1 MKIIRNGQGFELT
14 REECNKIYD
23 ALDREYKIEDI
34 RSKLEEMEVKF
45 DDKDLNMLVD
55 KTDRALGKNDSYWDS
70 YWSVIEYIIDEYK
83 EERL

>member
-1 MKIIRNGQGFELT
+1 MKIIRNGQEFKLT

-23 ALDREYKIEDI
+23 ALDREYKIEDM

-45 DDKDLNMLVD
+45 DDADLNILVD
-55 KTDRALGKNDSYWDS
+55 KLDHALGRNDSYWDS
-70 YWSVIEYIIDEYK
+70 YWNSIEYIIDEYE